1 MSLESTYDVSDD
13 EDLAID
19 YSNSLMAFRRL
30 YTTNKERFEKL
41 NWIGVDRKIIDKLF
55 PVDVKYGKNPHP
67 SAYLVSAA
75 KAREWRRLSNIDQVN
90 KNKELKEQEEK
101 KEREQQRAANR
112 ERRASRRRGDDLL
125 RTPPKQVTTK
135 KKPRRGQNTPVSAS
149 GIQEEGDDES
159 GVGRQLTY
167 DNPPPIGRHDTTI
180 EMEEGVAEVEIYSTV
195 CRGISKAIIDAS
207 NIKDKDK
214 VSAGFAHTVGNVHRW
229 LGTYLSNH
237 NAEWPYGQH
246 IAGYLMNPNAKH
258 DELYTW
264 MCMRTVEEGGED
276 VVGEIVRF
284 SFAHKQCT
292 GEAVSGTRL
301 CPECKKNQYNF
312 YAMCRNE
319 VDKREEAKKEPML
332 PGRNDYRKY
341 NTPTIMLPFID
352 ELTKQIRVLRTKLWN
367 AEKAID
373 SLYKQKDIEATNV
386 DHDFLFD
393 EKELRET
400 YSKFQQEIEVT
411 ERQMMDILFKECLAV
426 RKRMRERGNAK
437 GHIYTPLMIRF
448 AIMLRKKL
456 SQSNYDFI
464 RQVFG
469 LPTNCKLRGI
479 R

>member
-1 MSLESTYDVSDD
+1 M
-13 EDLAID
+13 
-19 YSNSLMAFRRL
+19 
-30 YTTNKERFEKL
+30 
-41 NWIGVDRKIIDKLF
+41 
-55 PVDVKYGKNPHP
+55 
-67 SAYLVSAA
+67 
-75 KAREWRRLSNIDQVN
+75 
-90 KNKELKEQEEK
+90 
-101 KEREQQRAANR
+101 
-112 ERRASRRRGDDLL
+112 
-125 RTPPKQVTTK
+125 
-135 KKPRRGQNTPVSAS
+135 
-149 GIQEEGDDES
+149 
-159 GVGRQLTY
+159 
-167 DNPPPIGRHDTTI
+167 
-180 EMEEGVAEVEIYSTV
+180 
-195 CRGISKAIIDAS
+195 
-207 NIKDKDK
+207 
-214 VSAGFAHTVGNVHRW
+214 
-229 LGTYLSNH
+229 
-237 NAEWPYGQH
+237 
-246 IAGYLMNPNAKH
+246 
-258 DELYTW
+258 
-264 MCMRTVEEGGED
+264 
-276 VVGEIVRF
+276 
-284 SFAHKQCT
+284 
-292 GEAVSGTRL
+292 
-301 CPECKKNQYNF
+301 
-312 YAMCRNE
+312 
-319 VDKREEAKKEPML
+319 DKREEAKKEPML